1 MSEPTSVPKRHR
13 DPAESEGAEMLWTGI
28 GMTVVAGIALLAVIF
43 AKRTPEVDKLGSVS
57 AHWIAEHHLDSR

>member
-1 MSEPTSVPKRHR
+1 
-13 DPAESEGAEMLWTGI
+13 
-28 GMTVVAGIALLAVIF
+28 MTVVAGIALLAVIF